1 MTTSSPGKTGSMAAT
16 INHNSEII
24 NSAQRL
30 LVSNNSQS
38 QAANFNSWFQ
48 NQLQNSQQNNAANTS
63 TEVKEENDSDLE
75 EINLDNES
83 DLDRLQQ
90 MKVKLISVSKLTRC
104 RHGRCAAIRLWNRFY
119 EKPYF
124 WISCKIFPYYPWI
137 HFYIHFWNQNSWKKF
152 LDAKKISF
160 SKPDFHIA
168 K

>member
-90 MKVKLISVSKLTRC
+90 MKVKLISVSTLK
-104 RHGRCAAIRLWNRFY
+104 W
-119 EKPYF
+119 
-124 WISCKIFPYYPWI
+124 S
-137 HFYIHFWNQNSWKKF
+137 F
-152 LDAKKISF
+152 LV
-160 SKPDFHIA
+160 PTG
-168 K
+168 